1 MTKPSDN
8 ERRKTHR
15 IGKVLP
21 GYFGDVFSEEILQSP
36 SFNNL
41 CTYTLPSKL
50 IEIVMRQQPGMLN
63 SDQLAIEKQYEQ
75 FPEAVV
81 FVKGVPKASKLI
93 QNFDN
98 QIDEDNFVKEF
109 GRQAYD
115 AALKV
120 LNDDVKKIDQI
131 GKAYC
136 GWLVQQRSYQDDIA
150 ELRAMLEERSDETA
164 SRCSKSICEKWRL
177 MALVTTEIPE
187 PLMPHLSAINL
198 YAKDAPPG
206 SVVPFV
212 PDTFPIFGTGQMAE
226 RLSDAQIDSGA
237 SHLSAWLELTSKASV
252 NSRPFKSLA
261 RQYPLQHYW
270 RVLRSRYPKE
280 THRKQQVFSHVFAEY
295 FDVSQDSIR
304 RDFQSLRRT
313 SGLLDA
319 PMELRF

>member
-8 ERRKTHR
+8 EKRRTHR

-81 FVKGVPKASKLI
+81 FVRGVPKASKLI

-115 AALKV
+115 AVLKV

-164 SRCSKSICEKWRL
+164 SRCSKSICEKWPPTVFWPLLRL
-177 MALVTTEIPE
+177 KFRNPSCRIYPRSTCTQRMRHLV
-187 PLMPHLSAINL
+187 
-198 YAKDAPPG
+198 
-206 SVVPFV
+206 
-212 PDTFPIFGTGQMAE
+212 
-226 RLSDAQIDSGA
+226 RLSPSSPILFQFLVRG
-237 SHLSAWLELTSKASV
+237 K
-252 NSRPFKSLA
+252 
-261 RQYPLQHYW
+261 W
-270 RVLRSRYPKE
+270 R
-280 THRKQQVFSHVFAEY
+280 
-295 FDVSQDSIR
+295 
-304 RDFQSLRRT
+304 
-313 SGLLDA
+313 SGLA
-319 PMELRF
+319 TRE

>member
-1 MTKPSDN
+1 MAPD
-8 ERRKTHR
+8 
-15 IGKVLP
+15 
-21 GYFGDVFSEEILQSP
+21 
-36 SFNNL
+36 
-41 CTYTLPSKL
+41 
-50 IEIVMRQQPGMLN
+50 
-63 SDQLAIEKQYEQ
+63 
-75 FPEAVV
+75 
-81 FVKGVPKASKLI
+81 
-93 QNFDN
+93 
-98 QIDEDNFVKEF
+98 
-109 GRQAYD
+109 
-115 AALKV
+115 
-120 LNDDVKKIDQI
+120 
-131 GKAYC
+131 
-136 GWLVQQRSYQDDIA
+136 
-150 ELRAMLEERSDETA
+150 
-164 SRCSKSICEKWRL
+164 RL
-177 MALVTTEIPE
+177 LALVTTEIPE

-226 RLSDAQIDSGA
+226 RLSDARIDSGA